1 MVLIRVQYDAYN
13 KRFTVLNGEVTSSL
27 EDGETYMLIADLS
40 IKDLTANESGEIQSE
55 LIPVQLLARD
65 AQ

>member
-40 IKDLTANESGEIQSE
+40 IKDLTVNESGEIQSE
-55 LIPVQLLARD
+55 LIPVRLLARD